1 MNNINNSNQKYINEL
16 TEVITMLNTKI
27 DKIEAS
33 LQTKPTIRLLSKEDV
48 KQITDWSTK
57 RVNEVFECP
66 ELKDKIIYI
75 GKKMQIEEEVFRSY
89 LQSGPKKDNNTYW
102 LNLIN

>member
-33 LQTKPTIRLLSKEDV
+33 LQTKPSIRLLGKEDV

-66 ELKDKIIYI
+66 ELKDKI
-75 GKKMQIEEEVFRSY
+75 MQIEEEVFRSY

>member
-33 LQTKPTIRLLSKEDV
+33 LQTKPSI
-48 KQITDWSTK
+48 
-57 RVNEVFECP
+57 CC
-66 ELKDKIIYI
+66 
-75 GKKMQIEEEVFRSY
+75 
-89 LQSGPKKDNNTYW
+89 
-102 LNLIN
+102 